1 MLFPELE
8 PNEHCSHM
16 RYVISCAIFWTASL
30 KIDCLTFYEFNV
42 LWAVSIYPKRNYLLI
57 SKENLYFNYLSLSMR
72 QLTVTVFRTIDF
84 QLRYP

>member
-42 LWAVSIYPKRNYLLI
+42 LWAVSIYLKRNYLLI
-57 SKENLYFNYLSLSMR
+57 SKENIYFNYLSLSM
-72 QLTVTVFRTIDF
+72 LKLCVLV
-84 QLRYP
+84 